1 MSVANIA
8 VNTATG
14 AMGAE
19 EEAKSIFATVLAQ
32 IVTLFRNIV
41 NYMLEYSRLIIVWMA
56 KNPFDAIRLGLTVAI
71 LASP

>member
-1 MSVANIA
+1 MSVANLA

-41 NYMLEYSRLIIVWMA
+41 NYMLEYSRRIIVWMA